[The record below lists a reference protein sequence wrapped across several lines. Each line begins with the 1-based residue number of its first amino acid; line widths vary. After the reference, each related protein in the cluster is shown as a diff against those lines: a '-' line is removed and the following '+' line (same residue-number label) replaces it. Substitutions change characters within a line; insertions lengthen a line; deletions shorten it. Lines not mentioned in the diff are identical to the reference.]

1 MTDRIEKDKVLAAVV
16 RTFFKYF
23 TLGIIEAYADAPD
36 DMSVYEP
43 KSVKQFVVKHFE
55 KYSQTFNEEAFYAF
69 SRMNYL
75 EEEVEEELQKFISS
89 DSQTSIMDLMRFAC
103 RTDEFYSTMVSEY
116 KRNMELLLCGVFSA
130 TPEQASQ
137 YSRCSSIGEMAQD
150 NAEAII
156 NRIANKAYEK
166 GKSIKENIN
175 MKV

>member
-1 MTDRIEKDKVLAAVV
+1 MIMEKIEKDKVLAAVV

-23 TLGIIEAYADAPD
+23 TLGIIESYADDPN

-75 EEEVEEELQKFISS
+75 EEEVEEELKKFMSGGNVS
-89 DSQTSIMDLMRFAC
+89 AMELMRFAC
-103 RTDEFYSTMVSEY
+103 RGDEFYSTMVSEY
-116 KRNMELLLCGVFSA
+116 KRNMELLLCGIFSA

-137 YSRCSSIGEMAQD
+137 YRRCSSIGEMAQD

-166 GKSIKENIN
+166 GKSIKE
-175 MKV
+175 K

>member
-1 MTDRIEKDKVLAAVV
+1 MIMEKIEKDKVLAAVV

-23 TLGIIEAYADAPD
+23 TFGIIEAYADDPN

-69 SRMNYL
+69 SRMNYI
-75 EEEVEEELQKFISS
+75 EEEVEEELKKFMS
-89 DSQTSIMDLMRFAC
+89 DGNVSDMELMRFAC
-103 RTDEFYSTMVSEY
+103 RDDEFYSTMVSEY
-116 KRNMELLLCGVFSA
+116 KRNMELLLCGIFSA

-137 YSRCSSIGEMAQD
+137 YTRCNSIGNMPQD
-150 NAEAII
+150 NAEAVI

-166 GKSIKENIN
+166 GKKIKE
-175 MKV
+175 K

>member
-1 MTDRIEKDKVLAAVV
+1 MEKIEKDKVLSAVV

-23 TLGIIEAYADAPD
+23 TLGIIEGSAEDAT

-55 KYSQTFNEEAFYAF
+55 KYSQTFNEEAFYAI

-75 EEEVEEELQKFISS
+75 EEEVEEELQRFVSVNGS
-89 DSQTSIMDLMRFAC
+89 PSAMDLMRFAC

-116 KRNMELLLCGVFSA
+116 KRNMELLLCGIFSA

-137 YSRCSSIGEMAQD
+137 YTRCNSIGNMPQD
-150 NAEAII
+150 TAEAII

-166 GKSIKENIN
+166 GKNIKE
-175 MKV
+175 

>member
-1 MTDRIEKDKVLAAVV
+1 MTDKIEKDKVLAAVV

-23 TLGIIEAYADAPD
+23 TLGIIEAYADDPN

-69 SRMNYL
+69 SRMNYI
-75 EEEVEEELQKFISS
+75 EEEVEEELKKFMS
-89 DSQTSIMDLMRFAC
+89 DGNVSDMELMRFAC
-103 RTDEFYSTMVSEY
+103 RDDEFYSTMVSEY
-116 KRNMELLLCGVFSA
+116 KRNMELLLCGIFSA

-137 YSRCSSIGEMAQD
+137 YTRCNSIGNMPQD
-150 NAEAII
+150 NAEAVI

-166 GKSIKENIN
+166 GKKIKE
-175 MKV
+175 K

>member
-23 TLGIIEAYADAPD
+23 TLGIIEAYADDPN

-69 SRMNYL
+69 SRMNYI
-75 EEEVEEELQKFISS
+75 EEEVEEELKKFMSGGNVS
-89 DSQTSIMDLMRFAC
+89 DMELMRFAC
-103 RTDEFYSTMVSEY
+103 RDDEFYSTMVSEY
-116 KRNMELLLCGVFSA
+116 KRNMELLLCGIFSA

-137 YSRCSSIGEMAQD
+137 YTRCNSIGNMAQD

-166 GKSIKENIN
+166 GKKIKE
-175 MKV
+175 K

>member
-23 TLGIIEAYADAPD
+23 TLGIIEAYADDPN

-69 SRMNYL
+69 SRMNYI
-75 EEEVEEELQKFISS
+75 EEEVEEELRKFMSGGNVS
-89 DSQTSIMDLMRFAC
+89 AMELMRFAC
-103 RTDEFYSTMVSEY
+103 RDDEFYSTMVSEY
-116 KRNMELLLCGVFSA
+116 KRNMELLLCGIFSA

-137 YSRCSSIGEMAQD
+137 YTRCNSIGNMPQD

-166 GKSIKENIN
+166 GKKIKE
-175 MKV
+175 K

>member
-1 MTDRIEKDKVLAAVV
+1 MIMEKIEKDKVLAAVV

-23 TLGIIEAYADAPD
+23 TLGIIEAYADDPN

-69 SRMNYL
+69 SRMNYI
-75 EEEVEEELQKFISS
+75 EEEVEEELKKFMSGGNVS
-89 DSQTSIMDLMRFAC
+89 AMELMRFAC
-103 RTDEFYSTMVSEY
+103 RDDEFYSTMVSEY
-116 KRNMELLLCGVFSA
+116 KRNMELLLCGIFSA

-137 YSRCSSIGEMAQD
+137 YTRCNSIGNMPQD

-166 GKSIKENIN
+166 GKKIKE
-175 MKV
+175 K

>member
-23 TLGIIEAYADAPD
+23 TLGIIEAYADDPN

-75 EEEVEEELQKFISS
+75 EEEVEEELKKFMS
-89 DSQTSIMDLMRFAC
+89 DGNVSAMELMRFAC
-103 RTDEFYSTMVSEY
+103 RGDEFYSTMVSEY
-116 KRNMELLLCGVFSA
+116 KRNMELLLCGIFSA

-166 GKSIKENIN
+166 GKSIKENRN

>member
-23 TLGIIEAYADAPD
+23 TLGIIEAYADDPN

-89 DSQTSIMDLMRFAC
+89 GGETSTMDLMRFAC

-116 KRNMELLLCGVFSA
+116 KRNMELLLCGIFSA

-137 YSRCSSIGEMAQD
+137 YTRCNSIGNMPQD

-166 GKSIKENIN
+166 GKSIKE
-175 MKV
+175 

>member
-1 MTDRIEKDKVLAAVV
+1 MEKIEKDKVLSAVV

-23 TLGIIEAYADAPD
+23 TLGIIEGSTEDAT

-75 EEEVEEELQKFISS
+75 EEEVEEELQRFVAAGGKKS
-89 DSQTSIMDLMRFAC
+89 TMDLMRFAC

-116 KRNMELLLCGVFSA
+116 KRNMELLLCGIFSA

-137 YSRCSSIGEMAQD
+137 YSRCSSIGEMAQG

-166 GKSIKENIN
+166 GKSIKE
-175 MKV
+175 K

>member
-23 TLGIIEAYADAPD
+23 TLGIIEAYADAPN

-75 EEEVEEELQKFISS
+75 EEDVEEELQKFISS

-130 TPEQASQ
+130 TPEQASM
-137 YSRCSSIGEMAQD
+137 YTRCGSIGNMAQD
-150 NAEAII
+150 YAETII
-156 NRIANKAYEK
+156 NRIANMAYEK
-166 GKSIKENIN
+166 GKNIKE
-175 MKV
+175 K

>member
-1 MTDRIEKDKVLAAVV
+1 MTDKIEKDKVLAAVV

-23 TLGIIEAYADAPD
+23 TLGIIEAYADDPN

-69 SRMNYL
+69 SRMNYI
-75 EEEVEEELQKFISS
+75 EEEVEEELKKFMSGGNVS
-89 DSQTSIMDLMRFAC
+89 AMELMRFAC
-103 RTDEFYSTMVSEY
+103 RDDEFYSTMVSEY
-116 KRNMELLLCGVFSA
+116 KRNMELLLCGIFSA

-137 YSRCSSIGEMAQD
+137 YTRCNSIGNMPQD

-166 GKSIKENIN
+166 GKKIKE
-175 MKV
+175 K

>member
-23 TLGIIEAYADAPD
+23 TLGIIEAYADDPN

-69 SRMNYL
+69 SRMNYI
-75 EEEVEEELQKFISS
+75 EEEVEEELKKFMS
-89 DSQTSIMDLMRFAC
+89 DGNVSDMELMRFAC
-103 RTDEFYSTMVSEY
+103 RDDEFYSTMVSEY
-116 KRNMELLLCGVFSA
+116 KRNMELLLCGIFSA

-137 YSRCSSIGEMAQD
+137 YSRCSSIGEMPQD
-150 NAEAII
+150 NAETII

-166 GKSIKENIN
+166 GKKIKE
-175 MKV
+175 K

>member
-1 MTDRIEKDKVLAAVV
+1 MEKIEKDKVLSAVV

-23 TLGIIEAYADAPD
+23 TLGIIEGSAEDAT

-55 KYSQTFNEEAFYAF
+55 KYSATFNEEAFYAF

-75 EEEVEEELQKFISS
+75 EEEVEEELQRFVSANGS
-89 DSQTSIMDLMRFAC
+89 PSAMDLMRFAC

-116 KRNMELLLCGVFSA
+116 KRNMELLLCGIFSA
-130 TPEQASQ
+130 TPELASQ
-137 YSRCSSIGEMAQD
+137 YMRCNSIGDMPQD

-166 GKSIKENIN
+166 GKGIKE
-175 MKV
+175 

>member
-23 TLGIIEAYADAPD
+23 TLGIIEAYADAPN

-69 SRMNYL
+69 SRMNYI
-75 EEEVEEELQKFISS
+75 EEEVEEELKKFMS
-89 DSQTSIMDLMRFAC
+89 DGNVSDMELMRFAC
-103 RTDEFYSTMVSEY
+103 RDDEFYSTMVSEY
-116 KRNMELLLCGVFSA
+116 KRNMELLLCGIFSA

-137 YSRCSSIGEMAQD
+137 YTRCNSIGNMPQD
-150 NAEAII
+150 NAEAVI

-166 GKSIKENIN
+166 GKKIKE
-175 MKV
+175 K

>member
-1 MTDRIEKDKVLAAVV
+1 MTDKIEKDKVLAAVV

-23 TLGIIEAYADAPD
+23 TLGIIEAYADDPN

-69 SRMNYL
+69 SRMNYI
-75 EEEVEEELQKFISS
+75 EEEVEEELKKFMS
-89 DSQTSIMDLMRFAC
+89 DGNVSDMELMRFAC
-103 RTDEFYSTMVSEY
+103 RDDEFYSTMVSEY
-116 KRNMELLLCGVFSA
+116 KRNMELLLCGIFSA

-137 YSRCSSIGEMAQD
+137 YTRCNSIGNMAQD

-166 GKSIKENIN
+166 GKKIKE
-175 MKV
+175 

>member
-1 MTDRIEKDKVLAAVV
+1 MEKIEKDKVLSAVV

-23 TLGIIEAYADAPD
+23 TLGIIEGSAEDAT

-55 KYSQTFNEEAFYAF
+55 KYSQTFNEEAFYAI

-75 EEEVEEELQKFISS
+75 EEEVEEELQRFVSVNGS
-89 DSQTSIMDLMRFAC
+89 PSAMDLMRFAC
-103 RTDEFYSTMVSEY
+103 RTDEFYSTVVSEY
-116 KRNMELLLCGVFSA
+116 KRNMELLLCGIFSA

-137 YSRCSSIGEMAQD
+137 YMRCNSIGDMPQD
-150 NAEAII
+150 TAEAII

-166 GKSIKENIN
+166 GKNIKE
-175 MKV
+175 

>member
-1 MTDRIEKDKVLAAVV
+1 MTDKIEKDKVLAAVV

-23 TLGIIEAYADAPD
+23 TLGIIEAYADAPN

-69 SRMNYL
+69 SRMNYI
-75 EEEVEEELQKFISS
+75 EEEVEEELKKFMS
-89 DSQTSIMDLMRFAC
+89 DGNVSDMELMRFAC
-103 RTDEFYSTMVSEY
+103 RDDEFYSTMVSEY
-116 KRNMELLLCGVFSA
+116 KRNMELLLCGIFSA

-137 YSRCSSIGEMAQD
+137 YTRCNSIGNMPQD
-150 NAEAII
+150 NAEAVI

-166 GKSIKENIN
+166 GKKIKE
-175 MKV
+175 K

>member
-23 TLGIIEAYADAPD
+23 TLGIIEAYADDPN

-69 SRMNYL
+69 SRMNYI
-75 EEEVEEELQKFISS
+75 EEEVEEELKKFMS
-89 DSQTSIMDLMRFAC
+89 DGNVSDMELMRFAC
-103 RTDEFYSTMVSEY
+103 RDDEFYSTMVSEY
-116 KRNMELLLCGVFSA
+116 KRNMELLLCGIFSA

-137 YSRCSSIGEMAQD
+137 YTRCNSIGNMPQD
-150 NAEAII
+150 NAEAVI

-166 GKSIKENIN
+166 GKKIKE
-175 MKV
+175 K

>member
-1 MTDRIEKDKVLAAVV
+1 MIMEKIEKDKVLAAVV

-23 TLGIIEAYADAPD
+23 TLGIIEAYADDPN

-89 DSQTSIMDLMRFAC
+89 SGETSTMDLMRFAC

-116 KRNMELLLCGVFSA
+116 KRNMELLLCGIFSV

-137 YSRCSSIGEMAQD
+137 YTRCNSIGNMPQD

-166 GKSIKENIN
+166 GKSIKE
-175 MKV
+175 

>member
-23 TLGIIEAYADAPD
+23 TLGIIEAYADDPN

-43 KSVKQFVVKHFE
+43 KSVKQFVVKYFE

-69 SRMNYL
+69 SRMNYI
-75 EEEVEEELQKFISS
+75 EEEVEEELKKFMS
-89 DSQTSIMDLMRFAC
+89 DGNVSDMELMRFAC
-103 RTDEFYSTMVSEY
+103 RDDEFYSTMVSEY
-116 KRNMELLLCGVFSA
+116 KRNMELLLCGIFSA

-137 YSRCSSIGEMAQD
+137 YTRCNSIGNMLQD

-166 GKSIKENIN
+166 GKKIKE
-175 MKV
+175 K

>member
-23 TLGIIEAYADAPD
+23 TLGIIEAYADDPN

-75 EEEVEEELQKFISS
+75 EEEVEEELKKFMSGGNVS
-89 DSQTSIMDLMRFAC
+89 AG
-103 RTDEFYSTMVSEY
+103 TDA
-116 KRNMELLLCGVFSA
+116 LCMSW
-130 TPEQASQ
+130 
-137 YSRCSSIGEMAQD
+137 R
-150 NAEAII
+150 
-156 NRIANKAYEK
+156 
-166 GKSIKENIN
+166 
-175 MKV
+175 

>member
-1 MTDRIEKDKVLAAVV
+1 MEKIEKDKVLSAVV

-23 TLGIIEAYADAPD
+23 TLGIIEGSAEDAT

-55 KYSQTFNEEAFYAF
+55 KYSATFNEEAFYAF

-75 EEEVEEELQKFISS
+75 EEEVEEELQRFVSVNGS
-89 DSQTSIMDLMRFAC
+89 PSAMDLMRFAC

-116 KRNMELLLCGVFSA
+116 KRNMELLLCGIFSA
-130 TPEQASQ
+130 TPELASQ
-137 YSRCSSIGEMAQD
+137 YMRCNSIGDMPQD

-166 GKSIKENIN
+166 GKGIKE
-175 MKV
+175 

>member
-23 TLGIIEAYADAPD
+23 TLGIIEAYADDPN

-69 SRMNYL
+69 SRMNYI
-75 EEEVEEELQKFISS
+75 EEEVEEELKKFMS
-89 DSQTSIMDLMRFAC
+89 DGNVSDMELMRFAC
-103 RTDEFYSTMVSEY
+103 RDDEFYSTMVSEY
-116 KRNMELLLCGVFSA
+116 KRNMELLLCGIFSA

-137 YSRCSSIGEMAQD
+137 YTRCNSIGNMAQD

-156 NRIANKAYEK
+156 NRVANKAYEK
-166 GKSIKENIN
+166 GKSIIEK
-175 MKV
+175 

>member
-1 MTDRIEKDKVLAAVV
+1 MEKIEKDKVLAAVV

-23 TLGIIEAYADAPD
+23 TLGIIEAYADDPN

-69 SRMNYL
+69 SRMNYI
-75 EEEVEEELQKFISS
+75 EEEVEEELKKFMSGGNVS
-89 DSQTSIMDLMRFAC
+89 AMELMRFAC
-103 RTDEFYSTMVSEY
+103 RDDEFYSTMVSEY
-116 KRNMELLLCGVFSA
+116 KRNMELLLCGIFSA

-137 YSRCSSIGEMAQD
+137 YTRCNSIGNMPQD

-166 GKSIKENIN
+166 GKKIKE
-175 MKV
+175 K

>member
-23 TLGIIEAYADAPD
+23 TLGIIEAYADDPN

-69 SRMNYL
+69 SRMNYI
-75 EEEVEEELQKFISS
+75 EEEVEEELKKFMSGGNVS
-89 DSQTSIMDLMRFAC
+89 AMELMRFAC
-103 RTDEFYSTMVSEY
+103 RDDEFYSTMVSEY
-116 KRNMELLLCGVFSA
+116 KRNMELLLCGIFSA

-137 YSRCSSIGEMAQD
+137 YTRCNSIGNMPQD
-150 NAEAII
+150 NAEVII

-166 GKSIKENIN
+166 GKKIKE
-175 MKV
+175 K

>member
-1 MTDRIEKDKVLAAVV
+1 MEKIEKDKVLSAVV

-23 TLGIIEAYADAPD
+23 TLGIIEGSAEDAT

-55 KYSQTFNEEAFYAF
+55 KYSATFNEEAFYAF

-75 EEEVEEELQKFISS
+75 EEEVEEELQRFVSVNGS
-89 DSQTSIMDLMRFAC
+89 PSAMDLMRFAC

-116 KRNMELLLCGVFSA
+116 KRNMELLLCGIFSA

-137 YSRCSSIGEMAQD
+137 YMRCNSIGDMPQD

-166 GKSIKENIN
+166 GKGIKE
-175 MKV
+175 

>member
-1 MTDRIEKDKVLAAVV
+1 MEKIEKDKVLSAVV

-23 TLGIIEAYADAPD
+23 TLGIIEGSAEDAT

-55 KYSQTFNEEAFYAF
+55 KYSQTFNEEAFYAI

-75 EEEVEEELQKFISS
+75 EEEVEEELQRFVSVNGS
-89 DSQTSIMDLMRFAC
+89 PSAMDLMRFAC

-116 KRNMELLLCGVFSA
+116 KRNMELLLCGIFSA

-137 YSRCSSIGEMAQD
+137 YMRCNSIGDMPQD
-150 NAEAII
+150 TAEAII

-166 GKSIKENIN
+166 GKNIKE
-175 MKV
+175 